1 MDLLPHDLRARMN
14 TLIIGSMMDGEG
26 RIFIHLRPTHMQS
39 YVGSIVHILTITSQI
54 EDGCRPYAV
63 HLHMLWSETALF
75 YFLKEHS
82 ILCWL

>member
-1 MDLLPHDLRARMN
+1 MIDKEMTATSTIGPRAGVGSVIGYWRSITMDLLPYDLRARMN

-54 EDGCRPYAV
+54 ED
-63 HLHMLWSETALF
+63 
-75 YFLKEHS
+75 
-82 ILCWL
+82 